1 MLAPLLRCLMS
12 KPRIK
17 TYDRIILESL
27 KLFNEQG
34 ERNITTNHI
43 AAHLGISPGNLYYHF
58 RNKEEIVYQI
68 FLMYRDFINERL
80 AVPEARD
87 MTVADLVN
95 YLDTTF
101 LAMWQFR
108 FMFYDLPGMLAR
120 SPQLQS
126 EYHQFVNTEL
136 KSILGEHF
144 REFIRLGLLKMDED
158 DIEAVSINIWLVVK
172 FWFAF
177 EQTSRPK
184 SPITE
189 ASGHR
194 GVRQVMALLKPYVQA
209 DFMAAFQQLQARHAA

>member
-1 MLAPLLRCLMS
+1 MS

-17 TYDRIILESL
+17 TYDRIIEESL

-68 FLMYRDFINERL
+68 FLMYRAFINQRL
-80 AVPEARD
+80 AIPESRE
-87 MTVADLVN
+87 MTVTDLIN
-95 YLDTTF
+95 YLDTAF

-120 SPQLQS
+120 NPQLQT
-126 EYHQFVNTEL
+126 EYHQFVNAEL
-136 KSILGEHF
+136 KSLLAEHF
-144 REFIRLGLLKMDED
+144 RAFIRLGILQMDED

-194 GVRQVMALLKPYVQA
+194 GVRQVMALLKPYLQA
-209 DFMAAFQQLQARHAA
+209 DYKDAFRQLSERHAS